1 MRVEVGVRGTEIGQ
15 IIGPKSKALQQ
26 KYTAKVEN
34 PKIPRPN
41 LIKSAG
47 SRPART
53 PRREKEDEMSWKTLV
68 IAAVTLGCGS
78 SVMAQDKQS
87 ELFLGIWEINLT
99 KTVNYPQQSQM
110 IINVPAPGGGFI
122 STRATIA
129 KENKSSSSEIHPV
142 AFDGK
147 PHATTGGDVREI
159 TYKLIDPYTIERTHN
174 RNGRITV
181 DTEQV
186 SKDGKTLTVTQPGGV
201 TRIYDK
207 KFSVKAD

>member
-1 MRVEVGVRGTEIGQ
+1 
-15 IIGPKSKALQQ
+15 
-26 KYTAKVEN
+26 
-34 PKIPRPN
+34 
-41 LIKSAG
+41 
-47 SRPART
+47 
-53 PRREKEDEMSWKTLV
+53 MSWKTLLV
-68 IAAVTLGCGS
+68 VVVTLASGTS
-78 SVMAQDKQS
+78 LMAQDTQRDP
-87 ELFLGIWEINLT
+87 FLGIWEINLA

-122 STRATIA
+122 STRATIG

-147 PHATTGGDVREI
+147 PHATTGGDVRDI

-174 RNGRITV
+174 RNGRIAV

-186 SKDGKTLTVTQPGGV
+186 SRDGKTLTVTQPGGV

-207 KFSVKAD
+207 KFGVTEAGR

>member
-1 MRVEVGVRGTEIGQ
+1 MFRNTF
-15 IIGPKSKALQQ
+15 
-26 KYTAKVEN
+26 
-34 PKIPRPN
+34 
-41 LIKSAG
+41 
-47 SRPART
+47 
-53 PRREKEDEMSWKTLV
+53 
-68 IAAVTLGCGS
+68 AAIVVMLGCCTGL
-78 SVMAQDKQS
+78 MAQDKQGGP
-87 ELFLGIWEINLT
+87 FLGIWEINLT

-129 KENKSSSSEIHPV
+129 KENKSSSAESHPV

-147 PHATTGGDVREI
+147 PHLTTGGDVREI

-174 RNGRITV
+174 RNGRISV

-186 SKDGKTLTVTQPGGV
+186 SRDGKSLTVKQATA

-207 KFSVKAD
+207 KFNIGKVAK